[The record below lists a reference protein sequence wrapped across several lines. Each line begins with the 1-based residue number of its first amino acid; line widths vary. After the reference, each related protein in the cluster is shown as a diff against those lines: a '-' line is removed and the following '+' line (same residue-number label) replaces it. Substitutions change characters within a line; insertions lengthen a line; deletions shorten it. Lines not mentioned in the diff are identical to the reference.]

1 MVVLTTTAQ
10 LLITADN
17 DSFVIEADPN
27 NTVNAKI
34 SSTDPNVS
42 LSFVTLVPNQ
52 QQVFEEW
59 TGPIYAASSSS
70 TCSVYVELK
79 PWSGNGKS
87 RKVP

>member
-1 MVVLTTTAQ
+1 VVVLTTTAQ

-17 DSFVIEADPN
+17 ISFVIEADPG

-34 SSTDPNVS
+34 SSTDPTVS
-42 LSFVTLVPNQ
+42 ISFVSLVPNQ

-59 TGPIYAASSSS
+59 TGPVYGASASS
-70 TCSVYVELK
+70 TCSVYVELMPK
-79 PWSGNGKS
+79 SGSGKS